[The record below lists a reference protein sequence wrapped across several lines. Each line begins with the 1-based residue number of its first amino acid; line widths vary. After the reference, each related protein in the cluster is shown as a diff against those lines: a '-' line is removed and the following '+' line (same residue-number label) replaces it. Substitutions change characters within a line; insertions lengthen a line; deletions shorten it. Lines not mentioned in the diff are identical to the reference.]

1 MKRRIALLLA
11 AVLCVSLAACG
22 EKDGE
27 TDADGSQEQ
36 SAASAASAQDADGS
50 QEQLAA
56 SAASVAPAASA
67 QDADGTDGTD
77 GTGGTEPQ
85 KQTIEITLDNW
96 QEYFE
101 INQYLSVRYLTN
113 DFDEAITT
121 MLALNTILE
130 LKEKYSDYSAPGVTV
145 QYDMDYF
152 PSDIIYHL
160 ENFSFRLT
168 DCVSHPEASVD
179 ESEFARNETRKFDV
193 SDAAGIFR
201 HRIVDGKVVEDEIFY
216 WNDAIMFGEETRFG
230 VCICSSR
237 IDENEDG
244 TGYIGK
250 CPTNI
255 RITRI
260 EGALKYGA

>member
-1 MKRRIALLLA
+1 MKKLIALLLT

-36 SAASAASAQDADGS
+36 SAAPASF
-50 QEQLAA
+50 
-56 SAASVAPAASA
+56 AASA
-67 QDADGTDGTD
+67 QDADGT
-77 GTGGTEPQ
+77 GGTEPR
-85 KQTIEITLDNW
+85 KQTIEVTLDNW

-145 QYDMDYF
+145 QYDVDYF

-160 ENFSFRLT
+160 EDFSFRLT
-168 DCVSHPEASVD
+168 DCVSHLEASVD

-193 SDAAGIFR
+193 SDAAGVFR

>member
-1 MKRRIALLLA
+1 MKKWIALLLT

-22 EKDGE
+22 EKGGE
-27 TDADGSQEQ
+27 TGADGSQEQ
-36 SAASAASAQDADGS
+36 SAAPASSAASAQDA
-50 QEQLAA
+50 
-56 SAASVAPAASA
+56 
-67 QDADGTDGTD
+67 D

-85 KQTIEITLDNW
+85 KQTIEVTLDNW

-145 QYDMDYF
+145 QYDVDYF

-160 ENFSFRLT
+160 EDFSFRLT

-193 SDAAGIFR
+193 SDAAGVFR